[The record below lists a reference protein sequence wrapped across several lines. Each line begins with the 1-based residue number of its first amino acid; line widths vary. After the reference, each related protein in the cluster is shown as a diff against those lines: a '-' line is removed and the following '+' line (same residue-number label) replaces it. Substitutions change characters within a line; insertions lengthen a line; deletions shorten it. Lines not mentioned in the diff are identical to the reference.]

1 MDLLNKQGTGRPGN
15 AARPPRVAVHRKTGK
30 DSVVKAGVIVTSR
43 VRVARELG
51 QGIIVLALTGSTVG
65 GFLGMIAIAAKVLGR

>member
-1 MDLLNKQGTGRPGN
+1 
-15 AARPPRVAVHRKTGK
+15 
-30 DSVVKAGVIVTSR
+30 VKAGIDAGSR

-65 GFLGMIAIAAKVLGR
+65 GLLGMIAIAARAFGR